1 MIAKVKYIV
10 SKKEGTLAVICKP
23 TDTIKTIIKKAK
35 AILVGSGHSDS
46 SIQKLSVLS
55 KA

>member
-10 SKKEGTLAVICKP
+10 SKREGIISVICKP
-23 TDTIKTIIKKAK
+23 TDTLQTIIKKAK
-35 AILVGSGHSDS
+35 NMLVSSGHKDS
-46 SIQKLSVLS
+46 AIQQLSLLS